1 MGSSTS
7 HESQGESVTEAST
20 LEQTTTE
27 SRTVIAQNGPTIGN
41 HSQNSVQNKC
51 AAGDSVADVKQDT
64 GITTSE
70 KAMEI
75 STNTNAE
82 EKELDKSAKT
92 VSKSRF
98 SLPFS
103 RSVPGRTNGPS
114 TEPISGTATLQTNP
128 ESASVNTASV
138 VQVNLQES
146 SLQKGSSAQ
155 KQQQLSTGSSD
166 AVEHTVKEAEQPKQ
180 KEIGF
185 FDKLFKQGDKGK
197 PHNENQGDLKAAESQ
212 DSADADQE
220 ATELTHRLDY
230 AEYCLETVDNNK
242 DHTASSYGGKVS
254 QNSESKSPENIKESK
269 KDNKAETPTDDKS
282 VMNFFKTLVTPT
294 KSSSKTELDSQQ
306 ASDDKKTV
314 NGEHKEAAA
323 KSHKLE
329 QKAAEQEISKKNDA
343 DSSDKAK
350 LEKTPT
356 QSPFGKLF
364 RQKTIKEV
372 PQVSENLQV
381 S

>member
-230 AEYCLETVDNNK
+230 AEYCLMQSPDIIDAVSPDFVVAVSPDTVDAMRP
-242 DHTASSYGGKVS
+242 HTVDAVS
-254 QNSESKSPENIKESK
+254 PHTVDAVSPH
-269 KDNKAETPTDDKS
+269 
-282 VMNFFKTLVTPT
+282 
-294 KSSSKTELDSQQ
+294 
-306 ASDDKKTV
+306 TV
-314 NGEHKEAAA
+314 
-323 KSHKLE
+323 
-329 QKAAEQEISKKNDA
+329 DA
-343 DSSDKAK
+343 VSPDTGDAVSPDTGDAVSPDTVDALSPDTGDTVSPDTGDAVSSDTVDAV
-350 LEKTPT
+350 
-356 QSPFGKLF
+356 SPDTVDAMSSDTGDAVNPD
-364 RQKTIKEV
+364 T
-372 PQVSENLQV
+372 
-381 S
+381 